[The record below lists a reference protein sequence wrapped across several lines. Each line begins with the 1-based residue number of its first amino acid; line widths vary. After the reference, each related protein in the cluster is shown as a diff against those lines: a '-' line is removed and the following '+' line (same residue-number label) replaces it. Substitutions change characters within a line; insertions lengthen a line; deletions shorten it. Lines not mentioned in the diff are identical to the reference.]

1 MRAGYA
7 RTVEL
12 LTAEDRDAA
21 DLLEEAAPFALTHL
35 DFPREH
41 RNWMHRTSWTA
52 AACERATIR
61 PDHRRRGKGRR
72 ARLDARGGGPS
83 WTSSVRSRKISADD
97 GPGGA
102 YTTFRDTTAAHCQ
115 KEFDIVESKSR
126 NRGLVNS
133 TVKTSLCQRNAF
145 GDIVF
150 AHNGTFGTMQ
160 VGALPNG
167 VTDHLHQI
175 GIALSGLSDSRQQ
188 LNHCLKREILTLGR

>member
-61 PDHRRRGKGRR
+61 PDHRRRGR
-72 ARLDARGGGPS
+72 A
-83 WTSSVRSRKISADD
+83 
-97 GPGGA
+97 
-102 YTTFRDTTAAHCQ
+102 
-115 KEFDIVESKSR
+115 VER
-126 NRGLVNS
+126 V
-133 TVKTSLCQRNAF
+133 
-145 GDIVF
+145 
-150 AHNGTFGTMQ
+150 
-160 VGALPNG
+160 
-167 VTDHLHQI
+167 
-175 GIALSGLSDSRQQ
+175 
-188 LNHCLKREILTLGR
+188 LTLVEVGLHGQAR